1 MDKLKIEIQN
11 YFSSGVNLEGMKENI
26 ETIDKEIF
34 FEPSHL
40 KIQIVDYIFYA
51 YGPISKLE
59 VAFNEEI
66 DFHNIISENN
76 YYFDEESYNKS
87 FHAAFNELRE

>member
-11 YFSSGVNLEGMKENI
+11 YFSIGVNLEGMKENI
-26 ETIDKEIF
+26 KTIGREIF
-34 FEPSHL
+34 FDPSHL

-51 YGPISKLE
+51 CGAISKLE

-66 DFHNIISENN
+66 DFHNIR
-76 YYFDEESYNKS
+76 K
-87 FHAAFNELRE
+87 